1 MEELELSAENIVDV
15 KDMDTFLS
23 SASDD
28 IEVNTDKEI
37 KEKDTQEPKEDP
49 DETITTEDDLNTKD
63 PESVGSAE
71 KEVGENT
78 ESNKPQVSS
87 SKNNFY
93 SSIAKALKDE
103 GILSDLSDDEIKAIQ
118 KPEEF
123 SEAMEKIIQNKLDA
137 RQKRIDQALNSG
149 VEPSEIQKYESTI
162 QYLSS
167 VNDDSIEDETDDG
180 EKLRKSLIYNDYITR
195 GYSEQ
200 RAIREVQKSF
210 DAGSDIEDA
219 KEALQSA
226 KDFYINSYN
235 KLIEDAKQQE
245 TSYKKELSERAQKLQ
260 KSMLEDKEIL
270 GDLEVT
276 KPIRQKAFDA
286 ISKPIYKDSNTGQ
299 ALTAIQKYEME
310 NRDDFLKNLGLIF
323 TLTNGFKDFDGLLKS
338 KVRKEVKKGVRELE
352 NVLNTSSFNSDG
364 NLQFVS
370 GTDPDPDSSFRGWK
384 LDI

>member
-28 IEVNTDKEI
+28 IEVNTNKEI

-286 ISKPIYKDSNTGQ
+286 ISKPIYKDPNTGQ

>member
-286 ISKPIYKDSNTGQ
+286 ISKPIYKDPNTGQ

>member
-286 ISKPIYKDSNTGQ
+286 ISKPIYIPRIS
-299 ALTAIQKYEME
+299 
-310 NRDDFLKNLGLIF
+310 
-323 TLTNGFKDFDGLLKS
+323 
-338 KVRKEVKKGVRELE
+338 
-352 NVLNTSSFNSDG
+352 
-364 NLQFVS
+364 
-370 GTDPDPDSSFRGWK
+370 
-384 LDI
+384 

>member
-123 SEAMEKIIQNKLDA
+123 SEAMEKIIRNKLDA

-286 ISKPIYKDSNTGQ
+286 ISKPIYKDPNTGQ

-370 GTDPDPDSSFRGWK
+370 GTDSDPDSSFRGWK

>member
-149 VEPSEIQKYESTI
+149 VESSEIQKYESTI

-286 ISKPIYKDSNTGQ
+286 ISKPIYKDPNTGQ

>member
-123 SEAMEKIIQNKLDA
+123 SEAMEKIIRNKLDA

-286 ISKPIYKDSNTGQ
+286 ISKPIYKDPNTGQ